1 MHDRTSIYYLCF
13 DDPDRLADFWE
24 AALDGARLDLPPSN
38 DPVIVEPPD
47 GQPNLLFKDLP
58 CASRND
64 LAIHLDLEVED
75 RAAGVE
81 RLEELGATVRET
93 KMEDF
98 DGQTATWTVL
108 EDPAG
113 NGFCVSEY

>member
-1 MHDRTSIYYLCF
+1 MHERTSIYYLCF

-81 RLEELGATVRET
+81 RLEELGPPSARQKWRTSTAKLRPGRCWRIRRVT
-93 KMEDF
+93 DF
-98 DGQTATWTVL
+98 A
-108 EDPAG
+108 
-113 NGFCVSEY
+113 